1 MVDGRVE
8 AGDSP
13 GVEAGEPPADGRAA
27 RRERNVNAV
36 LDVVVELFTEGALFP
51 TVDQVSKRSGVSV
64 RSIYRYFADPVDLHD
79 AAIKRHREQSEP
91 LAHLPSIGQGPLQ
104 RRIDEFVAMRLRLH
118 DGVGAAYRATAHNA
132 PNHPRL
138 RDELARNRND
148 LRTQFERQ
156 FEPELALLKG
166 PDRDA
171 AVAAG
176 DVLTQLDSIDL
187 LRRHRQ
193 LSVAEAARALR
204 LGLQAIL
211 RHQPTRRRS

>member
-1 MVDGRVE
+1 MVDESAVVTGGGGAE
-8 AGDSP
+8 IAEQPS
-13 GVEAGEPPADGRAA
+13 DGRAA
-27 RRERNVNAV
+27 RRERNVDAV

-51 TVDQVSKRSGVSV
+51 SVEQVSKRSGVSV

-79 AAIKRHREQSEP
+79 AAIKRHRARAEP
-91 LAHLPSIGQGPLQ
+91 LAHLPSIGHGPLD
-104 RRIDEFVAMRLRLH
+104 RRIDDFVSMRLRLH

-156 FEPELALLKG
+156 FEPELAVLKS

-187 LRRHRQ
+187 LLRHRQ

-211 RHQPTRRRS
+211 DKPTGRRS